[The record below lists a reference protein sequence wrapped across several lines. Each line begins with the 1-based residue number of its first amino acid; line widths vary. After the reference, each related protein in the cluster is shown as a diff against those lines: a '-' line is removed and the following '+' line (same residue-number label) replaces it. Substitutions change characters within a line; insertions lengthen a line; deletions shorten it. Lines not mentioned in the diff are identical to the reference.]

1 MPIVKRTETG
11 LIKVSN
17 DDLPELSEVVAESYN
32 TPNAGDVFSAAFR
45 KENSLVSAFANRSSL
60 TTKNIPQFGY
70 DVMEDIQGYEMFA
83 DEFINSE
90 SQGQTAQIKSQ
101 IDREL
106 KDSAI
111 LSQAGGLGFAA
122 MMAAG
127 VTDPALLATM
137 FTGMGWIKSAKTV
150 AVAAV
155 KTGIVGGVAE
165 IPAEIIKQSTQKI
178 RTIEESLINIGG
190 ATLLSGILGGTI
202 KGITKANA
210 SRLAKKAASL
220 VDDADPEFVLG
231 NATIIDTP
239 TPTAKDDLELVGI
252 AGLEKWGVSPIVRT
266 SKSVSEPVK
275 RITAE
280 MMENPL
286 LTKGQQKGRTA
297 IPEGGSVETKI
308 KRWDA
313 PHGESITNTTQA
325 YKRYSQRVPKS
336 EGRLSLPD
344 FREQAAFAM
353 RRGDISDVK
362 EIAEVAA
369 FKRRTI
375 FDPLKDEAIAGKLL
389 PEDVQVSTAVS
400 YLTRIYKHKKIIAKR
415 NEWDNIVRSYVRL
428 VDGAQELGE
437 SEIDEIVSSVT
448 ENILGTSAGR
458 NSYDIVPLGR
468 GPLKERTF
476 NIPDELI
483 EDFLENDIDM
493 ITSQY
498 VKTMAPDVELTKQF
512 GRPDLRD
519 QLEEITK
526 DFGAKTKKATTEA
539 QRAKLEKQLNTALDD
554 VSAMRDRLRGTYM
567 VPNDPT
573 KWFIRAPRFIRDVNF
588 LRMLGGMTLSAIPDL
603 ARPIAVTGLRPVA
616 KGLRAL
622 AFSPKKFKMARL
634 EAKKAGIGWDMVGNS
649 RAITMAD
656 VADRYGRS
664 TKAERA
670 LGAASDTFSKVS
682 LMAPWNASLKQ
693 FGGVITADSIL
704 DASIKSAA
712 GKLGKKQIGRLTN
725 SGITPALAERIA
737 KQFAKH
743 GDDGTIRLPRGD
755 MWDDVGALESFRSAV
770 LKDVDRMIVTP
781 GKGEAPLWTS
791 SELGKTIF
799 QFKTF
804 AASAHHKILLADLQ
818 HRDLQ
823 ALNGFILSVALGS
836 AAYGAKQYAA
846 GRDISSDPD
855 KLIVESLDRSGAFGY
870 FWDMNNMLE
879 KVTRGE
885 YGANPAFGATPMS
898 RYASRNIMGSAL
910 GPSLGTAEDIIQ
922 VAGAVSTGDF
932 KRSDLRRIR
941 KLMPGQNLFYMR
953 RLLNQLEDKLGR
965 RLQK

>member
-1 MPIVKRTETG
+1 M
-11 LIKVSN
+11 
-17 DDLPELSEVVAESYN
+17 
-32 TPNAGDVFSAAFR
+32 
-45 KENSLVSAFANRSSL
+45 
-60 TTKNIPQFGY
+60 
-70 DVMEDIQGYEMFA
+70 
-83 DEFINSE
+83 
-90 SQGQTAQIKSQ
+90 
-101 IDREL
+101 
-106 KDSAI
+106 
-111 LSQAGGLGFAA
+111 
-122 MMAAG
+122 
-127 VTDPALLATM
+127 
-137 FTGMGWIKSAKTV
+137 
-150 AVAAV
+150 
-155 KTGIVGGVAE
+155 
-165 IPAEIIKQSTQKI
+165 
-178 RTIEESLINIGG
+178 
-190 ATLLSGILGGTI
+190 
-202 KGITKANA
+202 
-210 SRLAKKAASL
+210 
-220 VDDADPEFVLG
+220 
-231 NATIIDTP
+231 
-239 TPTAKDDLELVGI
+239 
-252 AGLEKWGVSPIVRT
+252 
-266 SKSVSEPVK
+266 
-275 RITAE
+275 ITA
-280 MMENPL
+280 
-286 LTKGQQKGRTA
+286 
-297 IPEGGSVETKI
+297 
-308 KRWDA
+308 
-313 PHGESITNTTQA
+313 
-325 YKRYSQRVPKS
+325 
-336 EGRLSLPD
+336 
-344 FREQAAFAM
+344 
-353 RRGDISDVK
+353 
-362 EIAEVAA
+362 
-369 FKRRTI
+369 
-375 FDPLKDEAIAGKLL
+375 
-389 PEDVQVSTAVS
+389 
-400 YLTRIYKHKKIIAKR
+400 
-415 NEWDNIVRSYVRL
+415 
-428 VDGAQELGE
+428 
-437 SEIDEIVSSVT
+437 
-448 ENILGTSAGR
+448 
-458 NSYDIVPLGR
+458 
-468 GPLKERTF
+468 
-476 NIPDELI
+476 
-483 EDFLENDIDM
+483 
-493 ITSQY
+493 QY

-526 DFGAKTKKATTEA
+526 DFGERTKKTTTEA
-539 QRAKLEKQLNTALDD
+539 QRVKLEKQLNTALDD

-616 KGLRAL
+616 RGLKAL

-693 FGGVITADSIL
+693 FGGVIVSDNIL

-712 GKLGKKQIGRLTN
+712 GKLGKNKIGRLTN
-725 SGITPALAERIA
+725 SGITPELAERIA

-755 MWDDVGALESFRSAV
+755 KWDDIGALESFRSAV

-791 SELGKTIF
+791 HELGKTIF

-846 GRDISSDPD
+846 GRDISTDPD

-953 RLLNQLEDKLGR
+953 RLLNELEDKVGR

>member
-1 MPIVKRTETG
+1 
-11 LIKVSN
+11 
-17 DDLPELSEVVAESYN
+17 
-32 TPNAGDVFSAAFR
+32 
-45 KENSLVSAFANRSSL
+45 
-60 TTKNIPQFGY
+60 
-70 DVMEDIQGYEMFA
+70 
-83 DEFINSE
+83 
-90 SQGQTAQIKSQ
+90 
-101 IDREL
+101 
-106 KDSAI
+106 
-111 LSQAGGLGFAA
+111 
-122 MMAAG
+122 
-127 VTDPALLATM
+127 
-137 FTGMGWIKSAKTV
+137 
-150 AVAAV
+150 
-155 KTGIVGGVAE
+155 
-165 IPAEIIKQSTQKI
+165 
-178 RTIEESLINIGG
+178 
-190 ATLLSGILGGTI
+190 
-202 KGITKANA
+202 
-210 SRLAKKAASL
+210 
-220 VDDADPEFVLG
+220 
-231 NATIIDTP
+231 
-239 TPTAKDDLELVGI
+239 
-252 AGLEKWGVSPIVRT
+252 
-266 SKSVSEPVK
+266 
-275 RITAE
+275 
-280 MMENPL
+280 
-286 LTKGQQKGRTA
+286 
-297 IPEGGSVETKI
+297 
-308 KRWDA
+308 
-313 PHGESITNTTQA
+313 
-325 YKRYSQRVPKS
+325 
-336 EGRLSLPD
+336 
-344 FREQAAFAM
+344 M
-353 RRGDISDVK
+353 RRGDISDIK

-389 PEDVQVSTAVS
+389 PEDVQVNTAVS

-415 NEWDNIVRSYVRL
+415 NEWDNIVRSYVRS

-476 NIPDELI
+476 NIPDEMI

-493 ITSQY
+493 ITAQY

-526 DFGAKTKKATTEA
+526 DFGEKTKKSTTEKE
-539 QRAKLEKQLNTALDD
+539 RVSLEKQLNSALDD

-573 KWFIRAPRFIRDVNF
+573 KWFIRAPRFLRDVNF
-588 LRMLGGMTLSAIPDL
+588 LRMLGGMTPSAIPDL

-616 KGLRAL
+616 RGLKAL
-622 AFSPKKFKMARL
+622 AFSPEKFNMARL

-693 FGGVITADSIL
+693 FGGVIVSDNIL

-712 GKLGKKQIGRLTN
+712 GKLGKNKIGRLTN
-725 SGITPALAERIA
+725 SGITPELAERIA

-755 MWDDVGALESFRSAV
+755 KWDDIGALESFRSAV

-791 SELGKTIF
+791 HELGKTIF

-846 GRDISSDPD
+846 GRDISTDPD

-953 RLLNQLEDKLGR
+953 RLLNELEEKAGR
-965 RLQK
+965 RLPR

>member
-1 MPIVKRTETG
+1 MPIVKRTSTG
-11 LIKVSN
+11 LLKVSS
-17 DDLPELSEVVAESYN
+17 DDLPELSESVAESYN

-45 KENSLVSAFANRSSL
+45 KENSLVSAFANRASL

-70 DVMEDIQGYEMFA
+70 DVMEDISGYEMFA

-90 SQGQTAQIKSQ
+90 SQGQTSQIKSQ

-111 LSQAGGLGFAA
+111 LSQSGALGFSA

-137 FTGMGWIKSAKTV
+137 FTGVGWIKSARTV
-150 AVAAV
+150 AGAAV

-165 IPAEIIKQSTQKI
+165 IPAEIIKQSTQKV

-202 KGITKANA
+202 KGITKGNA
-210 SRLAKKAASL
+210 SRLAKKASSL
-220 VDDADPEFVLG
+220 VDDSEPEVVLG
-231 NATIIDTP
+231 NASVIE
-239 TPTAKDDLELVGI
+239 TAADDLDLVGI

-266 SKSVSEPVK
+266 SNSVSEPVK

-286 LTKGQQKGRTA
+286 LTKGQVKGITA

-325 YKRYSQRVPKS
+325 YKRYSLRVPKR

-353 RRGDISDVK
+353 RRGDISDIK

-389 PEDVQVSTAVS
+389 PEDVQVNTAVS

-415 NEWDNIVRSYVRL
+415 NEWDNIVRSYVRS

-493 ITSQY
+493 ITAQY

-526 DFGAKTKKATTEA
+526 DFGEKTKKTTTEA
-539 QRAKLEKQLNTALDD
+539 QRVKLEKQLNTALDD

-603 ARPIAVTGLRPVA
+603 ARPIAVAGLRPVA
-616 KGLRAL
+616 RGLKTL

-693 FGGVITADSIL
+693 FGGVITADSII

-712 GKLGKKQIGRLTN
+712 GTLGKKQIGRLTN
-725 SGITPALAERIA
+725 SGITPELAERIA

-743 GDDGTIRLPRGD
+743 GDDGDIRLPRGD
-755 MWDDVGALESFRSAV
+755 KWDDIGALDSFRSAV

-836 AAYGAKQYAA
+836 AAYGAKMYAA

-855 KLIVESLDRSGAFGY
+855 KLIVEALDRSGAFGY

-885 YGANPAFGATPMS
+885 YGANPIFGATPMS

-953 RLLNQLEDKLGR
+953 RLLNQLEDKVGR